1 MSESVSSTSDITS
14 DPEILTES
22 EGIGAAAEVTTPTY
36 TFSPDLVVET
46 DPASIAAESL
56 SALVTQLIS
65 RHLKVNRRGIVL
77 CSPSKGTGCTFMASN
92 LAFAIANS
100 GARTLLLD
108 ANLRSPGVQD
118 FVQSD
123 QAERGLL
130 QLLTDETLATRDVV
144 HTDVVPNLSVIY
156 SGGTS
161 ANSGIFAT
169 RRFKSILDDYLRDF
183 DFVIVD
189 TPPSSTC
196 SDTVRI
202 ASLVKYAAI
211 IVRKD
216 ETFVNDVKVLVDE
229 LKAND
234 AEVLGVYINAN

>member
-1 MSESVSSTSDITS
+1 MNESASSTSEIPS
-14 DPEILTES
+14 DPETMTEP
-22 EGIGAAAEVTTPTY
+22 EEIGLVPDVDTPTY
-36 TFSPDLVVET
+36 TFSPDLVVQT
-46 DPASIAAESL
+46 DPASIVAESL

-77 CSPSKGTGCTFMASN
+77 CSPSEGTGCTFMASN

-108 ANLRSPGVQD
+108 ANLRSPGVQN

-144 HTDVVPNLSVIY
+144 HTDVVSNLSVIY

-161 ANSGIFAT
+161 VNSGILAT

-196 SDTVRI
+196 SDAVRI

-216 ETFVNDVKVLVDE
+216 ETYVNDVKVLVDE